1 MATAQPPDKS
11 NGAPAQP
18 PQPLP
23 KPHEA
28 APDKDHPVF
37 PDYASI

>member
-1 MATAQPPDKS
+1 MASSKPPNQPKDT
-11 NGAPAQP
+11 PAQP
-18 PQPLP
+18 PQPAP
-23 KPHEA
+23 QGA

>member
-1 MATAQPPDKS
+1 MATSKPPNQTKD
-11 NGAPAQP
+11 APAQP
-18 PQPLP
+18 PRQLP
-23 KPHEA
+23 EPHQT

>member
-1 MATAQPPDKS
+1 MASSKPPNQPKDI
-11 NGAPAQP
+11 PAQP
-18 PQPLP
+18 PQRPVRQGT
-23 KPHEA
+23 